1 MITNLSNERKP
12 HVLVIGDLMLDEY
25 IEGDV
30 HRLSPEAPVPVVLV
44 DKERAVPG
52 GAGNVVRNLVS
63 LGAQVTVA
71 GLVGD
76 DAYGTALLALLERGT
91 EKVNTSCVLLDAGR
105 PTTKKT
111 RIVAGGSQIVRVD
124 REMTYPIDVNTADY
138 IFKMIGKL
146 DNFDAIIVSDYGKGV
161 VTPYVFN
168 AIMEQAQL
176 FDVFVAVD
184 PSGTDYSKYL
194 GANIIT
200 PNLKEA
206 EGASGSDSVVEMA
219 KIIMEEAELPQL
231 LITLGEDGMD
241 LFEQRDYYHLDA
253 DKRDVFDVAGAG
265 DTVIAA
271 LTLSVAAGD
280 SIRRA
285 ANIANIAAGIVVS
298 KSGTATVSLEELLD
312 EIEQRWGD
320 YMG

>member
-1 MITNLSNERKP
+1 MITNLSKERKP
-12 HVLVIGDLMLDEY
+12 HILVVGDLMLDEY
-25 IEGDV
+25 VEGDV

-44 DKERAVPG
+44 DKERAAPG
-52 GAGNVVRNLVS
+52 GAGNVVRNLAS

-71 GLVGD
+71 GVVGD
-76 DAYGTALLALLERGT
+76 DSYGTILLELLARET
-91 EKVNTSCVLLDAGR
+91 NNVCTDYVIPDPGR

-111 RIVAGGSQIVRVD
+111 RIVANGNQVARVD
-124 REMTYPIDVNTADY
+124 RELTYPVDDNLVEY
-138 IFKMIGKL
+138 ILKIIG
-146 DNFDAIIVSDYGKGV
+146 DIEQYDAIIISDYGKGV
-161 VTPYVFN
+161 VTPRLFYS
-168 AIMEQAQL
+168 IMKQAENK
-176 FDVFVAVD
+176 DIFVAVD
-184 PSGTDYSKYL
+184 PNGDDYSKYR

-206 EGASGSDSVVEMA
+206 KGASGSDSVVEMA

-265 DTVIAA
+265 DTVIAT

-280 SIRRA
+280 SVKRA
-285 ANIANIAAGIVVS
+285 AHIANIAAGIVVG
-298 KSGTATVSLEELLD
+298 KSGTATVSLEELLY
-312 EIEQRWGD
+312 EIENRWGD